1 MWVSVVFHTCGG
13 HSATLSAGGGVG
25 PCGGVLI
32 MGRLLGCAVRN
43 VPRFR
48 KYVRCVGALI
58 VIQYNNNT
66 FIDKENQYDTNVSVI
81 KIKGSL

>member
-1 MWVSVVFHTCGG
+1 MFSREHSTNSISVWVGVVVHTYGG
-13 HSATLSAGGGVG
+13 RSATLPVGGGVG

-48 KYVRCVGALI
+48 
-58 VIQYNNNT
+58 
-66 FIDKENQYDTNVSVI
+66 
-81 KIKGSL
+81 

>member
-1 MWVSVVFHTCGG
+1 MWEGVAVHTCGG
-13 HSATLSAGGGVG
+13 LSATLPAGGGVG

-48 KYVRCVGALI
+48 
-58 VIQYNNNT
+58 
-66 FIDKENQYDTNVSVI
+66 
-81 KIKGSL
+81 